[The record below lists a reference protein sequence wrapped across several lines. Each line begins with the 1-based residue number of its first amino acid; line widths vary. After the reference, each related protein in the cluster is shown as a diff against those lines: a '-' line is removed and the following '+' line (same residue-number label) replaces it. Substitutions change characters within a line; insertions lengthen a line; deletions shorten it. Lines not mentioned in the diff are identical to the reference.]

1 MMDAWIQEVW
11 LPFAEPIPGPLLLM
25 LDAFAVHQT
34 VKMAEGLGQVGTT
47 VEYLP
52 GGTTGQVQILDVR
65 VNRPFNLHLQHLWHN
80 WMVQNEDEDCL
91 TPKMH
96 HITLSRFIA
105 DAWDAITPASIP
117 CSTLHIILATLMRK
131 LKLNWSV
138 KLRMKR
144 PVLIAEC
151 PWL

>member
-52 GGTTGQVQILDVR
+52 GEPLGKCK
-65 VNRPFNLHLQHLWHN
+65 F
-80 WMVQNEDEDCL
+80 WMSES
-91 TPKMH
+91 T
-96 HITLSRFIA
+96 TLSIS
-105 DAWDAITPASIP
+105 T
-117 CSTLHIILATLMRK
+117 CS
-131 LKLNWSV
+131 
-138 KLRMKR
+138 
-144 PVLIAEC
+144 
-151 PWL
+151 